1 MKRRE
6 RLSGG
11 KELDLSV
18 ESPYRPEGKAKKSIR
33 LIKVIIRRETSSH
46 LLPDEQ
52 IENIESTKIILTPV
66 MASRSQKRKH
76 KCDMIL
82 SPVRKS
88 TRLMKNNK
96 QDIVGDKLISTT
108 YAYANNKCIID
119 KKIDA

>member
-18 ESPYRPEGKAKKSIR
+18 ESPYRPEGKAKKSTISR
-33 LIKVIIRRETSSH
+33 SSV
-46 LLPDEQ
+46 DSGMES
-52 IENIESTKIILTPV
+52 IESTKIILTPV
-66 MASRSQKRKH
+66 MASRSQRRKH
-76 KCDMIL
+76 KCDRIL

-88 TRLMKNNK
+88 ARLMKNNK
-96 QDIVGDKLISTT
+96 QELVGDKLISTT
-108 YAYANNKCIID
+108 YAYANNKCIIN